1 MSIKQVAEE
10 AGYTDEK
17 YFMRLFKKRAHMT
30 PSQYRNAYH
39 KTFMNNV

>member
-1 MSIKQVAEE
+1 
-10 AGYTDEK
+10 
-17 YFMRLFKKRAHMT
+17 MRLFKKRVHMT